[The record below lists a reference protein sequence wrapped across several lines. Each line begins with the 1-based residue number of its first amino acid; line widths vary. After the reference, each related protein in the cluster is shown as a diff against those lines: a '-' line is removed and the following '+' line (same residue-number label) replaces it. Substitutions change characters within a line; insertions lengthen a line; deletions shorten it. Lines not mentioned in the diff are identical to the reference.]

1 MGRPTKRGM
10 PTLRRFRTVLVLA
23 AVVATAASAH
33 AGSTPTTYYVSPSGS
48 DTNAGTSA
56 SPWKTVARV
65 NRASLSPGDTV
76 LFQGGAAFTD
86 QPLMPP
92 SAGTSSA
99 PITFSSYGTGQA
111 QIANANGAVWLPSAD
126 HDLVF
131 DNLDLSSSNS
141 VVFAAA
147 GSGTGASG
155 IVVQNS
161 TVHDSPYSGVVVQP
175 QDSGW
180 TVRGNT
186 FRHLGDCGLLI
197 QGPNVTID
205 RNTITDTGWNTALT
219 YAKHGIY
226 AKGAG
231 ITISNNDISSAANG
245 QAISLRF
252 AGARVFGN
260 TIHDTPYAV
269 GFFPQ
274 DPANAGVSR
283 IYYNRLWN
291 ITGWA
296 FYYSGAA
303 LNGQPAGIDVV
314 WDSNTTALQSRAEAV
329 NVSEI
334 TAAHVEVANNVF
346 TGSIGSAYRGCGTC
360 SEHNNDWFGAA
371 TNVPAGAGDSR
382 VDPLLSSAPTL
393 APSSSSPVVDKGTAA
408 TSLSYSAAC
417 DGALLH
423 YCQASPDLGAVEY
436 LTSSPPPPPPPP
448 PPAADTTAPSVPA
461 QLAFANATQTGGT
474 LTWSASSD
482 NQGVTGYT
490 VSISSGA
497 PSRTST
503 TTFAAS
509 GLTCAT
515 SYVFAVRAYDA
526 AGNTSPAATVTA
538 STAACPVPAPGTTE
552 PPAPAKKHPPRWR
565 LTTHGATLA
574 RFTSLGTVGG
584 RQ

>member
-23 AVVATAASAH
+23 AVVATAASAN
-33 AGSTPTTYYVSPSGS
+33 AGSTPATYYVSPSGS

-92 SAGTSSA
+92 TAGTSSS

-111 QIANANGAVWLPSAD
+111 QIANANGAVWLPSGD

-147 GSGTGASG
+147 GSGTGAAG

-175 QDSGW
+175 QDSSW
-180 TVRGNT
+180 TVHGNT
-186 FRHLGDCGLLI
+186 FRHLGDCGLLV

-205 RNTITDTGWNTALT
+205 RNTITDTGWNTSLT

-226 AKGAG
+226 AKGAAV
-231 ITISNNDISSAANG
+231 TISNNDISSAANG

-260 TIHDTPYAV
+260 TIHDTPYAI

-274 DPANAGVSR
+274 DPSNTGVSR
-283 IYYNRLWN
+283 VYYNRLWN

-296 FYYSGAA
+296 FYYSGTA

-371 TNVPAGAGDSR
+371 TNAAGGAGDSR
-382 VDPLLSSAPTL
+382 LDPLLSAAPTL
-393 APSSSSPVVDKGTAA
+393 APSNSSPVVDKGTAA
-408 TSLSYSAAC
+408 TSNLSYSAAC
-417 DGALLH
+417 DGALMH
-423 YCQASPDLGAVEY
+423 YCQASPDMGAVEY
-436 LTSSPPPPPPPP
+436 LTSSPPP
-448 PPAADTTAPSVPA
+448 
-461 QLAFANATQTGGT
+461 
-474 LTWSASSD
+474 SAS
-482 NQGVTGYT
+482 
-490 VSISSGA
+490 
-497 PSRTST
+497 
-503 TTFAAS
+503 
-509 GLTCAT
+509 
-515 SYVFAVRAYDA
+515 AVRLRLRLPPRTRPLRASRVSSRSQ
-526 AGNTSPAATVTA
+526 TSRRRVARSRGRLPA
-538 STAACPVPAPGTTE
+538 TTE
-552 PPAPAKKHPPRWR
+552 PSAGTRCRSTEAPRAGRARRRSPRR
-565 LTTHGATLA
+565 D
-574 RFTSLGTVGG
+574 
-584 RQ
+584 

>member
-436 LTSSPPPPPPPP
+436 LTSSPPPPPP
-448 PPAADTTAPSVPA
+448 AADTTAPSVPA

-565 LTTHGATLA
+565 LATHGATLA